1 MAATIPQLGSHLPDL
16 LEFVSNSARQIET
29 GELADGDALAQRLRD
44 FYTADRMRAIE
55 VVAPGWHD
63 MAAAANG
70 ATLNHITQA
79 LIALQLLP
87 EYRHAQGHLRALL
100 EWSVLYHDL
109 GKQVIAGQRD
119 ALHAFR
125 SATMAARTLPSV
137 GFPVTEAY
145 RATLEPWTRLVLD
158 ASVAAPGGKR
168 PIVHIHERRNP
179 VKSIMAGSFLT
190 SGEESLRFCLIAR
203 TKTVPSFAEMSV
215 SKKRIVRASLFALA
229 AMVAAA
235 AAAAAET
242 VAVAHRLA
250 VELILSENRLIGRDQ
265 MRLGPS
271 ERSELVI
278 FLSERARRVRVEVN
292 GSRRMFDR
300 SAATLRVPLHANERG
315 SPVQVDVAYEAVFD
329 DPVPVNPLNTD
340 NPGFGVA
347 AAITAEGVFLLAGAG
362 WYPDLTDSRPSFH
375 LTVKAP
381 PGILAVTA
389 GRSLGHT
396 DRDGATVSEWHIDHP
411 VRGLALSAAAYR
423 VQERTVGQVVIA
435 TYFREPNQELASA
448 YLEATAGYLALYERL
463 FGPYPF
469 PKFAVVENFFPT
481 GYGFPSYTLIGDT
494 VLRLPFIIAT
504 SLGHEIAHCWW
515 GNGVFVDHSAGN
527 WSEGLTTYVADYL
540 YQERK
545 SPEDARSA
553 RLQMIRNYSTLA
565 PPEKEIALARFV
577 SRTDPMTKAV
587 GYDKGA
593 MVFHMLRKE
602 VGEEAF
608 WAALRDLYA
617 SHLFRPASWADI
629 QQTVEARS
637 GRSLEWFFEQWVRRA
652 GAPRLRLEGVHTRT
666 TGGAWSIDGRLVQD
680 PPHFRA
686 TGDAAVDSGAR
697 IETHPIELTG
707 GSATFSL
714 AATQKPIGLTVD
726 PDSHHTCTC
735 HGAAA
740 AVPAGGRHRPG
751 ERQPG
756 PHAQDQHGSQSME
769 RRASEGAQG
778 EAEITQKVGHGL
790 LPIPLQLP
798 S

>member
-1 MAATIPQLGSHLPDL
+1 
-16 LEFVSNSARQIET
+16 
-29 GELADGDALAQRLRD
+29 
-44 FYTADRMRAIE
+44 
-55 VVAPGWHD
+55 
-63 MAAAANG
+63 
-70 ATLNHITQA
+70 
-79 LIALQLLP
+79 
-87 EYRHAQGHLRALL
+87 
-100 EWSVLYHDL
+100 
-109 GKQVIAGQRD
+109 
-119 ALHAFR
+119 
-125 SATMAARTLPSV
+125 
-137 GFPVTEAY
+137 
-145 RATLEPWTRLVLD
+145 
-158 ASVAAPGGKR
+158 
-168 PIVHIHERRNP
+168 
-179 VKSIMAGSFLT
+179 
-190 SGEESLRFCLIAR
+190 
-203 TKTVPSFAEMSV
+203 MSV

-315 SPVQVDVAYEAVFD
+315 GPVQVDLAYEAVFD

-697 IETHPIELTG
+697 IETHPIELTA

-714 AATQKPIGLTVD
+714 AATQRPIGIAVDPESHLLRRLDASEIPPAVNSLKTSPGVTLVLAHRAAADPRRIADILIRSLGLKSPAVVSEDEFGAALGSGRDLILVGLPREPARLPDLPAGVALGPERFTVD
-726 PDSHHTCTC
+726 RETF
-735 HGAAA
+735 
-740 AVPAGGRHRPG
+740 
-751 ERQPG
+751 
-756 PHAQDQHGSQSME
+756 E
-769 RRASEGAQG
+769 RRDETFFGVFRHPQAAERVMAVLLALGPDGAESAAG
-778 EAEITQKVGHGL
+778 KLTHYGRYGFLAFRNGANTVKGSW
-790 LPIPLQLP
+790 PPDPSPLAYRWT
-798 S
+798 SAGN